1 MAKKFSCIG
10 VDIGAHSIR
19 VAELERS
26 GDGIE
31 IKKLVE
37 KRLQFEPDQSESK
50 RQAAIATQLKALLKE
65 NGIKT
70 KSAVFCVPG
79 QTAFIR
85 QIRLPATDPE
95 RLARIIHFE
104 AREQIPF
111 PLEKTVLEYQV
122 FDSDDPREVQVLLV
136 AIRRDYINPFMNL
149 VEKSGL
155 KKLAVSVSSLA
166 LHNFYEV
173 NACGDRLISRLE
185 APKKDSKGKKS
196 KEAEVVEVASEDAAP
211 DDSKKKKRKLSISLG
226 RFSSLAKL
234 GKRKKKKG
242 EPEPSPVAAE
252 AESEAERDPY
262 DSMEMEEIQANVN
275 LGASWMDLSIPK
287 AGEDRLVGFTRTV
300 PVAGNQM
307 DRRIGQKLGLAS
319 LEDAQRIKEQ
329 ECAILSADFSGAGDQ
344 SGLNLE
350 ASSAATTGADNIITE
365 VRRSLEFYIA
375 QPDGVAVDTVI
386 LSGGLARMKNLPE
399 YFEEKMGTPVS
410 LASITNSHVKVDPSL
425 DSSVVT
431 HVIPIGLAFQ
441 GLGAGQVDIDF
452 LPQEIKN
459 LRTFKSKRAML
470 AAATVIVFLTAAIGS
485 QAGTRYFDLSR
496 AEIKVL
502 NRYIQENE
510 AQSDKIKSAE
520 SDNKDLGTRY
530 KDLGAVRSRR
540 ALILEFV
547 ADLLEHRPGS
557 ILIERL
563 EVQSHGVVLIQGRAP
578 QQQAIIEFF
587 KELESADEYVK
598 KVELTQRQNAES
610 DSRFTTKVFPFQM
623 RVTTFDQSKR
633 YRSIRRDASG
643 GVLQALAPGAA
654 PKPKKAEA
662 SGAQW
667 LSGK

>member
-10 VDIGAHSIR
+10 VDIGAYSIR
-19 VAELERS
+19 VAELERNA
-26 GDGIE
+26 DGVE

-37 KRLQFEPDQSESK
+37 KRLHFEPDQTESK
-50 RQAAIATQLKALLKE
+50 RQAAIAAQLKALLKE

-95 RLARIIHFE
+95 RLARIIQFE

-111 PLEKTVLEYQV
+111 PLEKTILEYQV
-122 FDSDDPREVQVLLV
+122 FDADDPREVQVLLV
-136 AIRRDYINPFMNL
+136 AIRRDYINPFMTL

-173 NACGDRLISRLE
+173 NACGDGLPSRLE
-185 APKKDSKGKKS
+185 AAKKDSGKKGA
-196 KEAEVVEVASEDAAP
+196 KEAEVIDVSAEDAAP
-211 DDSKKKKRKLSISLG
+211 DETKKKRKLSLSLG
-226 RFSSLAKL
+226 RFSSLAKF
-234 GKRKKKKG
+234 GKRKKKKD
-242 EPEPSPVAAE
+242 EPEASPAAAE
-252 AESEAERDPY
+252 AEGADEQDPY
-262 DSMEMEEIQANVN
+262 ESMEMEEIQANVN

-329 ECAILSADFSGAGDQ
+329 ECAIISSDFSAAGEQ
-344 SGLNLE
+344 AGLNLE

-375 QPDGVAVDTVI
+375 QPDGVAVDSVV
-386 LSGGLARMKNLPE
+386 LSGGLARMKNMAS

-410 LASITNSHVKVDPSL
+410 LASITNSHVKVDPSVA
-425 DSSVVT
+425 SAVST

-441 GLGAGQVDIDF
+441 GLGAGQVNIDF

-459 LRTFKSKRAML
+459 LRTFKRKRGML
-470 AAATVIVFLTAAIGS
+470 AAAAVMVFLAIGVGS
-485 QAGTRYFDLSR
+485 QAGIRYYQLSLQ
-496 AEIKVL
+496 EIAVL
-502 NRYIQENE
+502 DRYIQENE
-510 AQSDKIKSAE
+510 EQSDKIKNAE
-520 SDNKDLGTRY
+520 IANRELDTRFKNLGT
-530 KDLGAVRSRR
+530 VRSRR
-540 ALILEFV
+540 ALVMEFV
-547 ADLLEHRPGS
+547 ADLLAHRPGS

-563 EVQSHGVVLIQGRAP
+563 EVQAHGVVLIQGRAP

-587 KELESADEYVK
+587 KELESADSYVK
-598 KVELTQRQNAES
+598 KVELTQRQSAES
-610 DSRFTTKVFPFQM
+610 DARFTTKVFPFQM
-623 RVTTFDQSKR
+623 RVTTFDQAKR
-633 YRSIRRDASG
+633 FRSIRRSDSG
-643 GVLQALAPGAA
+643 GLLQARKPGET
-654 PKPKKAEA
+654 PKPKKSAPQGINWA
-662 SGAQW
+662 A
-667 LSGK
+667 GKK